1 MSWAY
6 KVHSRL
12 KSVSQLRPA
21 PRLKGA
27 NFELLLQHC
36 NQTAAN
42 DFYKR
47 FIESLY
53 FPDIHARQ
61 EEIAEAHR
69 QTFEWIFDKPGLEA
83 YLWHD
88 FVDWLESGNGIYWIC
103 GKAGSGKSTL
113 MSFICQDSRTE
124 TALKIWSGTNA
135 ILVPSFFFWN
145 AGTELQKS
153 SRGLLRS
160 LIYQILE
167 NVPNLMP
174 VLEQSPDVSQHITQQ
189 LPTWTE
195 RRLRATLHQ
204 LLCAGL
210 NLHCLCIFI
219 DGLDELS
226 DNQDSL
232 LELIRGFRQYPGVKI
247 CLSSRPHQSFRD
259 EYGSSAMLELQDLT
273 EPDIRRYVSDK
284 LGRAPLKASQVA
296 CSSFGL
302 KDTVDTIVYKAEGVF
317 LWVNLA
323 VRDQIEGIKNG
334 DDAEQLRERLQLL
347 PKEIEKLYVHMLQRI
362 DICYR
367 KEVAQYLQLVFCN
380 DESLSLFEI
389 ALAVHKRID
398 DILVFSP
405 DISIGDVRNH
415 CEFIGERVATTCKG
429 FLEVRE
435 FMDGHEWQKTVTER
449 FLKSVKDRKTP
460 LEQRGDIMKTKFY
473 HLHTRINF
481 LHRTALDFFKDNE
494 EGKSFLE
501 ANPSVNPH
509 PHVLNVKASL
519 AELIVFPLST
529 DDREVRNL
537 IDRIMDN
544 ASIAEDNTGVAQTAL
559 MELLD
564 RSITILC
571 RRSLSQPTNLHWCR
585 AWEIFEFSNSSWA
598 LDRTRPLSRS
608 KSSQTSGRRDDGVP
622 APCPVDFLGFAAWH
636 GLHNHVAHTLDLR
649 SGRPHP
655 STEDY
660 LLGCVVDGL
669 GRPFRR
675 HLRGHLELV
684 SALLK
689 RGADPNMRTSS
700 RSVWGSFLLIMHR
713 TWFLNNSSV
722 DAGWVKALRAFLGSG
737 ANVNER
743 ISSKFIYGF
752 GDREVSRS
760 RSSSP
765 FRMTEISMWLD
776 LSASSVIQQYFATSS
791 EFSEFEKDALIAS
804 GASWYSECTK
814 VFLKVGQGEDRR
826 RVDSTLSK
834 QQLSQFWEVL
844 NQRLKASP
852 GDDSM
857 RCGIIKRQ
865 VMELVQKLDMEQLY
879 QQAPREEEF
888 EEGSLSEE
896 QSQEDESSEDIESI
910 SDGSSIDASDS
921 DTFEAEGPSDSAD
934 FSQEEERMQRPKQ
947 DD

>member
-1 MSWAY
+1 
-6 KVHSRL
+6 
-12 KSVSQLRPA
+12 
-21 PRLKGA
+21 
-27 NFELLLQHC
+27 
-36 NQTAAN
+36 
-42 DFYKR
+42 
-47 FIESLY
+47 
-53 FPDIHARQ
+53 
-61 EEIAEAHR
+61 
-69 QTFEWIFDKPGLEA
+69 
-83 YLWHD
+83 
-88 FVDWLESGNGIYWIC
+88 
-103 GKAGSGKSTL
+103 

-124 TALKIWSGTNA
+124 AALKIWSGTKA
-135 ILVPSFFFWN
+135 ILVPSFFFWS
-145 AGTELQKS
+145 AGSALQKN

-167 NVPNLMP
+167 HVPNLMP

-347 PKEIEKLYVHMLQRI
+347 PKEIEKLYVHMLQGI

-367 KEVAQYLQLVFCN
+367 KEVAQYLQLVLCN

-415 CEFIGERVATTCKG
+415 CEFMRERVATTCKG

-435 FMDGHEWQKTVTER
+435 FMDGHEWQKTVTEPSEVNVYLQR

-460 LEQRGDIMKTKFY
+460 LEQRGDIIKTKFY
-473 HLHTRINF
+473 HLHTRVIF

-509 PHVLNVKASL
+509 PQVLNVKASL

-529 DDREVRNL
+529 DDRVVRNL
-537 IDRIMDN
+537 IDRIMVH

-564 RSITILC
+564 RSITMLC

-585 AWEIFEFSNSSWA
+585 VWEIPELYNSSWA
-598 LDRTRPLSRS
+598 LDGTRPLSRS
-608 KSSQTSGRRDDGVP
+608 KSSQTTCSGRRDDGVP
-622 APCPVDFLGFAAWH
+622 APYPVDFLGLAAWH
-636 GLHNHVAHTLDLR
+636 GLHNHVAHTLDLP
-649 SGRPHP
+649 SGRPHS

-669 GRPFRR
+669 ACPFN

-700 RSVWGSFLLIMHR
+700 RSMWGSFLLLMHR
-713 TWFLNNSSV
+713 IWWQDHSSV
-722 DAGWVKALRAFLGSG
+722 DAGWVQALRAFLGSG

-743 ISSKFIYGF
+743 ISFNFIWNF
-752 GDREVSRS
+752 GNREVSRS
-760 RSSSP
+760 WSSSP
-765 FRMTEISMWLD
+765 LGITQYSIRLR
-776 LSASSVIQQYFATSS
+776 LSALSVIQQCFTDSPESS
-791 EFSEFEKDALIAS
+791 EFEGAFVSA
-804 GASWYSECTK
+804 GASTYSECTEL
-814 VFLKVGQGEDRR
+814 FLMVGQGKDRR
-826 RVDSTLSK
+826 RVDSKLSK

-852 GDDSM
+852 GDIVM
-857 RCGIIKRQ
+857 RCEIIERQ
-865 VMELVQKLDMEQLY
+865 FMEVVQKLDIAQLY
-879 QQAPREEEF
+879 QQAPRNEEL
-888 EEGSLSEE
+888 EERSIPEE

-910 SDGSSIDASDS
+910 SDRSSIDASDS

-934 FSQEEERMQRPKQ
+934 FSQEEE
-947 DD
+947 